1 MNESITGMSWDT
13 FALLLAATL
22 NAGTV
27 VGLAAL
33 GLLINERAG
42 VLNLGAEGMMLV
54 AAIAGFATGVHTGS
68 DWAGFAA
75 GAAAGGGMALIFGL
89 LVIFLNTNQYASG
102 LALSLFGSGLSA
114 FAGIS
119 YTQQRLPERP
129 HFDIPVLSDIP
140 FFGPA
145 FFKHHPLVYFT
156 IAVAVGMSWFLMRSR
171 AGLVLRAVGESPES
185 AHALGY
191 RVRPIRLLAVV
202 VGGAL
207 CGVAGAY
214 ISLVYT
220 PLWVEGMVAGKGWIA
235 LALTTFATWRPARV
249 LLGAYLF
256 GGVTMLQF
264 QLQGQGVQIPSQ
276 WLTMLPYIAT
286 IVVLV
291 LISRNPVWIRINMPA
306 SLGKPFHPGA

>member
-1 MNESITGMSWDT
+1 MTGMSADSL
-13 FALLLAATL
+13 ALLIAATL

-27 VGLAAL
+27 VGLASL

-42 VLNLGAEGMMLV
+42 VLNLGAEGMMIV
-54 AAIAGFATGVHTGS
+54 AAIAGFATGVNTGS
-68 DWAGFAA
+68 DWLAF
-75 GAAAGGGMALIFGL
+75 GAAALAGMAMAALFGV
-89 LVIFLNTNQYASG
+89 LVIWLNTNQYATG
-102 LALSLFGSGLSA
+102 LALTLFGSGLSA
-114 FAGIS
+114 FVGIK
-119 YTQQRLPERP
+119 YTQQRLPDRP
-129 HFDIPVLSDIP
+129 HFDIPGLADIP
-140 FFGPA
+140 LLGPA
-145 FFKHHPLVYFT
+145 LFKHHPLVYIT
-156 IAVAVGMSWFLMRSR
+156 IALAIFMTWFLMRSR

-191 RVRPIRLLAVV
+191 RVRPIRLMAVMA
-202 VGGAL
+202 GGAL
-207 CGVAGAY
+207 CGLAGAY

-276 WLTMLPYIAT
+276 WLTMLPYLAT

-291 LISRNPVWIRINMPA
+291 LISRNPMWIRINMPA

>member
-1 MNESITGMSWDT
+1 MTGMSADSI
-13 FALLLAATL
+13 ALLIAATL

-27 VGLAAL
+27 VALASL

-54 AAIAGFATGVHTGS
+54 AAVAGFATGVHTGS
-68 DWAGFAA
+68 DTLAFIA
-75 GAAAGGGMALIFGL
+75 GALAGAGMGMVFGV
-89 LVIFLNTNQYASG
+89 LVIWLNTNQYATG
-102 LALSLFGSGLSA
+102 LALSLFGAGLSA
-114 FAGIS
+114 FAGIN
-119 YTQQRLPERP
+119 YTQQRLGERP
-129 HFDIPVLSDIP
+129 HFDIPVLADLPLI
-140 FFGPA
+140 GPA
-145 FFKHHPLVYFT
+145 LFRHHPLVYLT
-156 IAVAVGMSWFLMRSR
+156 ILMALGMTWFLMRSR
-171 AGLVLRAVGESPES
+171 SGLVLRAVGESPES

-191 RVRPIRLLAVV
+191 AVRPIRLLAVMA
-202 VGGAL
+202 GGAL
-207 CGVAGAY
+207 CGLAGAY

-220 PLWVEGMVAGKGWIA
+220 PMWVEGMVAGKGWIA

-264 QLQGQGVQIPSQ
+264 QLQGQGVEIPSQ
-276 WLTMLPYIAT
+276 WLTMLPYLST

-291 LISRNPVWIRINMPA
+291 LISRNPTWIRINMPA